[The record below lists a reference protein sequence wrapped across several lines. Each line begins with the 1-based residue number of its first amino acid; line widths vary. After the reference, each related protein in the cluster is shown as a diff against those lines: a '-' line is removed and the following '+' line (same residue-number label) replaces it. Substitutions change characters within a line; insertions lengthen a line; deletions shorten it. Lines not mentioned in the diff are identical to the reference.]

1 MERCVGIGA
10 GKEAPLSPAGG
21 AVNRADALE
30 DTSLYPFSATAM
42 VAPHT

>member
-10 GKEAPLSPAGG
+10 GKEAPWSPAGG
-21 AVNRADALE
+21 GMNRADAPG
-30 DTSLYPFSATAM
+30 TSLYPFSGTAM